1 MAQELKNDNITVQI
15 ENKPGCQVHFDIAV
29 APKAS
34 KEAHKKA
41 IKSVNKEVSLPGF
54 RKGKAP
60 DAMIVKHYGNYVNDE
75 WKQNI
80 VQTAFSE
87 AVKLANIYPLNDH
100 SVKKPNLKN
109 ASLEEDSHVVI
120 EFESHP
126 SISGIETKGFE
137 IQKREPKTVQDQD
150 VKDFLDELRWHFA
163 EWEEIKERGVEE
175 GDSVI
180 LDIENLDQPG
190 HFICKDTTF
199 NVFKGKMGD
208 WMHQRVIGL
217 KAGENF
223 EATSERTTK
232 EAEETTDSEFVPTR
246 CKVTVKEIKKAKLPE
261 MDDKLATSLGAD
273 NLSDLE
279 VKARKNLEKDA
290 VEALNESYRKQC
302 ENLLLEKYP
311 FDLPDSLVKAEI
323 KNRTLMRRYELGK
336 TGMSPTAVNE
346 ALEKEQEAI
355 VRTVE
360 KALRTFFLVRKI
372 AEENHIDVEQ
382 NELMDGLMKE
392 MYASQSNIDFSKDAS
407 EIRSRV
413 YVRLLTQKVLDH
425 LVTVSLA

>member
-1 MAQELKNDNITVQI
+1 
-15 ENKPGCQVHFDIAV
+15 
-29 APKAS
+29 
-34 KEAHKKA
+34 
-41 IKSVNKEVSLPGF
+41 
-54 RKGKAP
+54 
-60 DAMIVKHYGNYVNDE
+60 
-75 WKQNI
+75 
-80 VQTAFSE
+80 
-87 AVKLANIYPLNDH
+87 
-100 SVKKPNLKN
+100 
-109 ASLEEDSHVVI
+109 
-120 EFESHP
+120 
-126 SISGIETKGFE
+126 
-137 IQKREPKTVQDQD
+137 
-150 VKDFLDELRWHFA
+150 
-163 EWEEIKERGVEE
+163 
-175 GDSVI
+175 
-180 LDIENLDQPG
+180 
-190 HFICKDTTF
+190 
-199 NVFKGKMGD
+199 
-208 WMHQRVIGL
+208 MHQRVIGL